1 MVKRQT
7 LLLPK
12 FIADAEQLNSLR
24 TWLSSNPKE
33 QKTTGGRMMISR
45 DDIGVFEEPLTTA
58 LRYIEFRILSYQSK

>member
-1 MVKRQT
+1 VVKRQT

-24 TWLSSNPKE
+24 TWLSSNPNE
-33 QKTTGGRMMISR
+33 QKTTGGRMRISR
-45 DDIGVFEEPLTTA
+45 DDIEVFEEPLTTT